1 MLTSSFLST
10 LHVSH
15 ACSANTARRWEAPMG
30 QVQRQLSSQTARSGA
45 GAVHFLNRSWP
56 SMATSDISKKTKVVD
71 SALEQFVKSMRESGI
86 TSALRMA
93 KHAILYVQAA
103 RPRLRKT
110 LKIAWAVLRAWEEQV
125 PGSFR
130 PPLPLTLLAAMTCQ
144 SRLQAAR
151 DDGRSSSSIWHVFGT
166 LLNVGYFARL
176 RPGELLKLKAFDIM
190 PPTPSRWEHPL
201 QW

>member
-1 MLTSSFLST
+1 MYSCMLTSSFLST
-10 LHVSH
+10 LHVCH
-15 ACSANTARRWEAPMG
+15 ACCANTARRWEAPMG
-30 QVQRQLSSQTARSGA
+30 QVQRQLSSQTARSGV
-45 GAVHFLNRSWP
+45 GAVHFLDRSWQWQLV
-56 SMATSDISKKTKVVD
+56 TSAKSKVVD

-103 RPRLRKT
+103 RPRLRRT
-110 LKIAWAVLRAWEEQV
+110 LKSAWAVLRAWEEHV

-151 DDGRSSSSIWHVFGT
+151 DDSRSSSSIWHVFGT
-166 LLNVGYFARL
+166 LLNVGYFALL
-176 RPGELLKLKAFDIM
+176 RPGGF
-190 PPTPSRWEHPL
+190 
-201 QW
+201 